1 MSNAIA
7 EFLVAVIPESLAKYF
22 AVVIAVISA
31 PGTYLLNN
39 DAFYYGVLPPLA
51 ATAQAYGFTDLNIG
65 FAALMGQAFHFL
77 SPLVPFIYLL
87 MDKTEITLAQYQGYI
102 FKWCIGIFF
111 IFMAMGMI
119 TGYLPVL

>member
-1 MSNAIA
+1 MELGRASTTSSYTPSQFRA
-7 EFLVAVIPESLAKYF
+7 ETWPM
-22 AVVIAVISA
+22 
-31 PGTYLLNN
+31 LNN

-51 ATAQAYGFTDLNIG
+51 ATAQAYGFTNLQIG

-102 FKWCIGIFF
+102 FKWCIGIFV
-111 IFMAMGMI
+111 IFMAMGFV
-119 TGYLPVL
+119 TGSLAIL